1 MAASLWNKEPS
12 VPLVRGLRISGVF
25 HLHSVPRRNLNVIV
39 KNAGNGGHMK
49 RALRHMADAIGIWL
63 ILVTV
68 HREDDRVL
76 GRLPLTGSPR

>member
-49 RALRHMADAIGIWL
+49 RAPRHMADAIGTWAHL
-63 ILVTV
+63 G
-68 HREDDRVL
+68 DRPSR
-76 GRLPLTGSPR
+76 G